1 MNLKLTH
8 LDWNPEATLIHFQG
22 QYLTICELDYNI
34 LQREIQNAPK
44 FKSAVDV
51 GEFCLV
57 EDLTSARW
65 YRGRVQSK
73 KEDLFDVFLIDHGN
87 VLSVNAASIS
97 TCSDDLFSLPPKVV
111 CGFLANVL
119 LLQGSPV
126 SVMEKYFSSL
136 IGRNVTGYIQALLPH
151 KVLLLETPEINID
164 LVRQGFGRHVDTD
177 TFLLLVE
184 MITEVQLKQNIEP
197 VPDLLIEKP
206 RGHECCLKLSGLRG
220 YDDILTFCGPKL
232 SCGTR
237 AKVRVTAAVNSGL
250 FYCQMASM
258 EKDLW
263 ELSKKLAA
271 ACEHK
276 SEESYQKTSE
286 NLGLLCAVK
295 GKDDKWYRGFVQF
308 LPVNSQ
314 VRVLFIDYG
323 FFELIKVKNIHRL
336 PLDFDSIPV
345 MAFPC
350 CLLSLNNEDEEDRAQ
365 QLSFLKQGLLG
376 KVLNVEIRGIVN
388 KQHAYSITVIDAD
401 DNYVEEAEAIQVSPQ
416 TMVGSVSETEQLPFQ
431 CGYLYHESVMRET
444 LVKTLEAEEVQEGS
458 VFVGY
463 VEHVHNPHQFWM
475 RTQKRNCAF
484 EEMMADMRDYFRQ
497 MKLDEGVLL
506 NPEVGALC
514 CAVYEKDMHFYR
526 GVITDVLEHGAEV
539 FFVDFGN
546 IEKVPHRLIKKMPDV
561 FVGQPAFAFCCCLV
575 NVLPLDE
582 VWTGATCDFFRRAVS
597 NKALLVHVI
606 HIKKNKF
613 AVDLCEMGSDIN
625 QSISGLMIS
634 SNQAEMWNNICIDTV
649 KKNPDVIEKT
659 RYCTNAE
666 TENCKE
672 QKKTYN
678 NETVKADVPS
688 CFKGLSIES
697 GSELAVCCSYLNSPS
712 DFWCQP
718 LNKKQALKE
727 LMDKVQLYYSVH
739 TVALQSGDLWC
750 VAKSPQDKKWYRAFI
765 IEQQRS
771 QARVILID
779 YGCTVQINERNI
791 QGIIPEFTH
800 LEGQAFRCSLYNLIE
815 PVNPED
821 IGTWSAAACMLLKDF
836 VHDSTSAL
844 RCKIFSQLN
853 VNNVGLCNV
862 VDLCNA
868 QTQQSIN
875 NLLLEQG
882 LAREV
887 IISTE
892 QQFTRCPDTFVFS
905 SFDLNP
911 GQNEQIYVTHVNSQ
925 WEFYCQLEQN
935 ADLIE
940 ELEEKIAVAS
950 EQNMQASS
958 QGVIRKL
965 CLAKYFDGKW
975 YRALAC
981 PVQSPL
987 YLSVFFV
994 DYGNTN
1000 ISEKEHVM
1008 PIPTDSADLF
1018 HTPMQA
1024 VRCSLDSVTKDEV
1037 YPDVKE
1043 WLKDTILNKQV
1054 RAHIVSRNEDGSF
1067 DVELFDGELNINQKV
1082 KELIASLLL
1091 KPKSVGSLGMNIAET
1106 KQIALHGRQIE
1117 TSVKNKVQS
1126 ERDASPSN
1134 TQRGSHVD
1142 SPKKESCKSD
1152 KKYNVQGK
1160 ALTSKKVNLQKESQ
1174 TKSGVHVK
1182 PKHKAKV
1189 KEQSKSC
1196 DTNTKSEQRKFVQKT
1211 DTPQLS
1217 HLPQTKV
1224 TKGCKALCFVSHANS
1239 VTSFFLQMSDDEPDI
1254 LKMVED
1260 LNSSFLRESL
1270 KEATSLRVSDVVLAE
1285 YEEDGALY
1293 RSAVKDCEG
1302 NSSFNVEFVDY
1313 GNSAVVEK
1321 EKMYSIPKEYLSQP
1335 RFSILCSLLDFRPYN
1350 NDASF
1355 IDAVMGKP
1363 LMVDFLCQLG
1373 TKWLVKVEILDE
1385 ADDPSLPPEA
1395 PVEIDTKHEKKE
1407 TASASL
1413 CEKEGTVSFGEEDEL
1428 RNEDVNEKVMITC
1441 ERVPT
1446 DNGEKPVLKTPH
1458 STPLTRKSVICRC
1471 HRRTRSRIKSNLKE
1485 RKIIKFTGKLRTA
1498 CAKVVM
1504 PLMTESK
1511 DTENCTVLS
1520 VQAGGTFFARLNR
1533 TSGLLSAVES
1543 HIVDNIHKCEMVAEE
1558 DVKQGLK
1565 CLVQLDGKERWHR
1578 AVVHKVCQGKCQVLL
1593 EDHGVT
1599 EEISISSIRQE
1610 SLNLRSVQSLA
1621 FLCRMNAE
1629 GFSEREDAHE
1639 LWCETLKPM
1648 IGKEVKLVFGSFSE
1662 AEKVWNVEM
1671 IINRPL
1677 FIHQTSLPANNIVPS
1692 HSEVQKETEEAESS
1706 LDTRQ
1711 PHQLSFA
1718 PIYLNKAYSGF
1729 ATAVTT
1735 PFEFYVV
1742 LEDSLLVMSKVST
1755 MLDGLPQQMSPLP
1768 EAHLAPGTSC
1778 LFKSDAKKKWCR
1790 AEIVH
1795 LDTTAILNLVDH
1807 GHQEGVP
1814 CTELK
1819 RLPLEMMKL
1828 PKLAHPCSLRGVM
1841 PVTPDGQWS
1850 DEAEFYFQQCL
1861 YEKNLQIFF
1870 REFVSDTHWKV
1881 DILTDDVH
1889 VAQELVDAGH
1899 ASYIDIM
1906 LELRYA
1912 STSFIVKNS

>member
-22 QYLTICELDYNI
+22 QYLAICELDYNI
-34 LQREIQNAPK
+34 LQREIQNTPK

-73 KEDLFDVFLIDHGN
+73 KKDLFDVFLIDHGN
-87 VLSVNAASIS
+87 VLSVSATNIS

-119 LLQGSPV
+119 LLQGCTI

-136 IGRNVTGYIQALLPH
+136 IGRKVTGYIQALLPH

-206 RGHECCLKLSGLRG
+206 RGQECCLKLSGLRG

-263 ELSKKLAA
+263 EMSKKLAA

-276 SEESYQKTSE
+276 SEESNQKTSE

-323 FFELIKVKNIHRL
+323 FFELVKVKNIHRL
-336 PLDFDSIPV
+336 PLEFDSIPI

-350 CLLSLNNEDEEDRAQ
+350 CLLSLNDEDEEVRAQ
-365 QLSFLKQGLLG
+365 QLSFLKKGLLG
-376 KVLNVEIRGIVN
+376 KVLNVEITGIVN
-388 KQHAYSITVIDAD
+388 KQHAYSITVTDAD
-401 DNYVEEAEAIQVSPQ
+401 DNYVEEVEAIQVSPQ
-416 TMVGSVSETEQLPFQ
+416 IKVGSVSETEQLPSQ
-431 CGYLYHESVMRET
+431 GGYLYHESVMRET
-444 LVKTLEAEEVQEGS
+444 LVKTLEAEEVQEDS
-458 VFVGY
+458 VFVGF

-475 RTQKRNCAF
+475 RTQKRNRAF
-484 EEMMADMRDYFRQ
+484 EEIMADMKDYFRQ
-497 MKLDEGVLL
+497 MKLEEGVLL

-539 FFVDFGN
+539 FFIDFGN
-546 IEKVPHRLIKKMPDV
+546 TEKVPHRLIKKMPDV
-561 FVGQPAFAFCCCLV
+561 FVSQPAFAFCCSLV

-582 VWTGATCDFFRRAVS
+582 VWTGSTCDFFRRAVS

-606 HIKKNKF
+606 HIRKNKF
-613 AVDLCEMGSDIN
+613 AVDLCEIRSDIN
-625 QSISGLMIS
+625 QSISGLMVS
-634 SNQAEMWNNICIDTV
+634 SNQAEMWNNTRIDTV
-649 KKNPDVIEKT
+649 KKNTHVIEKT
-659 RYCTNAE
+659 KYCTNADTIRKTE
-666 TENCKE
+666 QIENCKE
-672 QKKTYN
+672 QKETCN
-678 NETVKADVPS
+678 NETVKAIVPP
-688 CFKGLSIES
+688 CFKALSIEP

-712 DFWCQP
+712 NFWCQP
-718 LNKKQALKE
+718 LEKKQALKE
-727 LMDKVQLYYSVH
+727 LMDKVQLYYSAH
-739 TVALQSGDLWC
+739 TVALQSGDLCC
-750 VAKSPQDKKWYRAFI
+750 VAKSPHDKKWYRAFI
-765 IEQQRS
+765 TEQQRS
-771 QARVILID
+771 QAKVILID
-779 YGCTVQINERNI
+779 YGCTVQIDERNI
-791 QGIIPEFTH
+791 QGIIPEFAH

-815 PVNPED
+815 PANPEN
-821 IGTWSAAACMLLKDF
+821 IGTWSAAACMLLEDF

-844 RCKIFSQLN
+844 RCKVFSQLN

-862 VDLCNA
+862 VDLCNT

-882 LAREV
+882 LAREA

-892 QQFTRCPDTFVFS
+892 QQFTGFPDTFVLS

-940 ELEEKIAVAS
+940 ELDKKIAVES
-950 EQNMQASS
+950 EKHMQASS

-975 YRALAC
+975 YRALAR

-987 YLSVFFV
+987 HLSVFFV

-1008 PIPTDSADLF
+1008 PIPRDSADLL

-1024 VRCSLDSVTKDEV
+1024 VKCSLDSVTKEEL
-1037 YPDVKE
+1037 YADVKE

-1054 RAHIVSRNEDGSF
+1054 RARIVSRNEDGSF
-1067 DVELFDGELNINQKV
+1067 DVEVFDGELNINQKV
-1082 KELIASLLL
+1082 KELIDSLLP
-1091 KPKSVGSLGMNIAET
+1091 KPKSVEGLGMSIAEK
-1106 KQIALHGRQIE
+1106 KQMAMHRRIIK
-1117 TSVKNKVQS
+1117 TSVKNRIQS
-1126 ERDASPSN
+1126 ERHASSSN
-1134 TQRGSHVD
+1134 TQRGSQVG

-1152 KKYNVQGK
+1152 KKHNVQGQ
-1160 ALTSKKVNLQKESQ
+1160 ALTNKKVNLQKESQ
-1174 TKSGVHVK
+1174 TKSDMHVK
-1182 PKHKAKV
+1182 PQDKAKV

-1196 DTNTKSEQRKFVQKT
+1196 DTNTKSEQRKFLQKT

-1217 HLPQTKV
+1217 YLPHMKV
-1224 TKGCKALCFVSHANS
+1224 TKGCKAVCFVSHVNS
-1239 VTSFFLQMSDDEPDI
+1239 FASFFLQLSDDEPDI

-1260 LNSSFLRESL
+1260 LNSSFLKESL
-1270 KEATSLRVSDVVLAE
+1270 KKATSLRVSDVVLAE

-1293 RSAVKDCEG
+1293 RSAVKNCEG
-1302 NSSFNVEFVDY
+1302 NSSFSVEFVDY

-1335 RFSILCSLLDFRPYN
+1335 RFSILCSLLDSRPYKSS
-1350 NDASF
+1350 ASF

-1363 LMVDFLCQLG
+1363 LMVDFVCQLG
-1373 TKWLVKVEILDE
+1373 TQWLVKVEILDE
-1385 ADDPSLPPEA
+1385 ADDLSLPPEA

-1413 CEKEGTVSFGEEDEL
+1413 SEKEGRVSFGEKL
-1428 RNEDVNEKVMITC
+1428 RNEDVNEKVMITYD
-1441 ERVPT
+1441 RAPT

-1458 STPLTRKSVICRC
+1458 ATLLTRQKVICRC
-1471 HRRTRSRIKSNLKE
+1471 QRRPRTRINSKLKE
-1485 RKIIKFTGKLRTA
+1485 RKTIEFPGKLRTA
-1498 CAKVVM
+1498 CANLVM
-1504 PLMTESK
+1504 PLIIKSK

-1520 VQAGGTFFARLNR
+1520 VQAGGTFFVRLNR
-1533 TSGLLSAVES
+1533 TSGLLSALES
-1543 HIVDNIHKCEMVAEE
+1543 HIVDNIHKCGMVAEE

-1565 CLVQLDGKERWHR
+1565 CLVQVHGKERWHR
-1578 AVVHKVCQGKCQVLL
+1578 AVVHEVCQEKCLVLL
-1593 EDHGVT
+1593 EDHGIT

-1610 SLNLRSVQSLA
+1610 SLDLRSVQSLA

-1629 GFSEREDAHE
+1629 CFSEREDAHK

-1648 IGKEVKLVFGSFSE
+1648 IGKQVKLVFGSFSE

-1671 IINRPL
+1671 IISRPL
-1677 FIHQTSLPANNIVPS
+1677 VIHQTFLLANNIVPS
-1692 HSEVQKETEEAESS
+1692 HSEVQHEAKSN
-1706 LDTRQ
+1706 LDTCQ

-1718 PIYLNKAYSGF
+1718 PVYLNKAYSGF
-1729 ATAVTT
+1729 AAAVTT

-1742 LEDSLLVMSKVST
+1742 LEDSLLVMSKVSM

-1778 LFKSDAKKKWCR
+1778 LFQSDTKNKWCR
-1790 AEIVH
+1790 AEIVQS
-1795 LDTTAILNLVDH
+1795 DATAILNLVDH
-1807 GHQEGVP
+1807 GHRECVP

-1828 PKLAHPCSLRGVM
+1828 PKLAYPCSLRGVM

-1870 REFVSDTHWKV
+1870 REFVPDAYWKV

-1889 VAQELVDAGH
+1889 VAEELVDAGH

-1906 LELRYA
+1906 LELRYV
-1912 STSFIVKNS
+1912 STSFIQL